1 MQMFVMCEGASLCV
15 GQKWKIAKQR
25 SSSSLSNCSSGTW
38 LGHLDVLAD
47 NWRHIPHAG
56 MGSGVSIID
65 GKLSM
70 LAVN

>member
-1 MQMFVMCEGASLCV
+1 MQMFVMCEGVSLCVCV
-15 GQKWKIAKQR
+15 GQKWEIAKQR
-25 SSSSLSNCSSGTW
+25 SSLSNCSSGTW

-65 GKLSM
+65 GKLSL